1 MQNLVLI
8 ANMLK
13 SGAINLS
20 ADNEALFQLIAK
32 DDKIDFNILNNRF
45 LNELI
50 KDNKKLSSVRYL
62 IKSLKVLAKEL
73 RYHGTTVTISYK
85 GEKIIT
91 IGSDAKP
98 KFSHL
103 LTRTTDF
110 EINNLKRLIQL
121 GGF

>member
-1 MQNLVLI
+1 MV
-8 ANMLK
+8 K
-13 SGAINLS
+13 SGAINL
-20 ADNEALFQLIAK
+20 AVDNENLFQVIAK
-32 DDKIDFNILNNRF
+32 DNQIDFNILDNRF
-45 LNELI
+45 LNELF
-50 KDNKKLSSVRYL
+50 KDNKKLSSFWYL

-73 RYHGTTVTISYK
+73 RNHGITITISYK

-110 EINNLKRLIQL
+110 EINNLKMLIKL
-121 GGF
+121 IEF

>member
-1 MQNLVLI
+1 
-8 ANMLK
+8 MLK

-20 ADNEALFQLIAK
+20 ADNENLFQLIAK

-73 RYHGTTVTISYK
+73 RNHGTTITISYM

-91 IGSDAKP
+91 MGSDAKP
-98 KFSHL
+98 KFSHS